1 MASITSPLPRPAH
14 PHRPPTP
21 RRAARA
27 AGPRHL
33 RWALLLAL
41 SLSLPSLPSAAATR
55 STPSAPSAPS
65 APKSPAIPE
74 VWPTPRHIE
83 GGGRQLIVPER
94 VVEVLGPDTDPAA
107 RRVVETALR
116 AAGADRIVTVPAG
129 ERPPAAGLTVFVG
142 GPGENPATKG
152 ALRRLGVRSPAGLPA
167 EGYVLASGRHAG
179 RALLAL
185 SGTDTTGTF
194 YAAQTLRQLLTGTRL
209 PAVTVRD
216 WPTAK
221 LRGVIEGFYGT
232 PWTHAER
239 LSQLDFYGRTK
250 QNVYVYSPKDDPYLR
265 ERWRDEYPAAQ
276 LGRLRELVDR
286 AAADHVRFTYALSPG
301 LSVCYSSA
309 DDITALVRKFASLYD
324 IGVRSF
330 AIPLDDISYTKW
342 NCAADKERFGSGG
355 RAAGAAQA
363 HLLNR
368 VWEKFSAGRAGL
380 DPLEMVPTE
389 YSDLADTPYK
399 TALRDQLDPDVVVEW
414 TGIGVIAPTI
424 TAAQVRQAREVYGH
438 PILVWDNYPVN
449 DYVTSRLLLGPYTG
463 REAGVARASVGVTA
477 NPMVQAEASKL
488 ALFTSAACLWNP
500 DSYEPRA
507 AFLASVRD
515 LARSAETGKAGS
527 GEAGSGE
534 PKAAKWLRILAENN
548 YSSQLDATESPT
560 LTRLVAAFRKAYE
573 ADSGL
578 DRATAALR
586 SYFTDM
592 AATPAKLR
600 AHLANPG
607 FLMETSPWLDKLGSY
622 GGAGL
627 TAVDLLLAGKRG
639 DTEAVSTYWNRLRG
653 ERKALDAVPQQVS
666 PGVMDQF
673 LYTAMLQH
681 APDPGVDA
689 SSAPGSLSLEPGA
702 SETVTLRFSS
712 AETRTVTWKLD
723 VPDGVTASPARGT
736 VTVPAGSGAS
746 ADVTLT
752 GVTEG
757 VHSVVVSGSGVLDR
771 AMPVRV
777 TDGDGTPR
785 ALTANFS
792 GASVSSIDLSSGRS
806 TDIAVGDN
814 PGEVVVSA
822 DGRTAYAANQGSDT
836 VSVIDVARG
845 EVTATVAV
853 GRVPAGLALTPDGG
867 TLWVANYTDGTV
879 QPVDTGTLKAGSAVT
894 VGSGPENM
902 AITPDGRTLYVA
914 NMHDNTVTP
923 VGLATREAGP
933 AIPVGPRPFDVVA
946 APDGKRVYVSNSGG
960 STVTPIDT
968 ATDDTEPTLLVSGQA
983 YGLGLSPDGRTLW
996 VSPSTGDSVTPVDT
1010 VTGAPG
1016 AKVTV
1021 GRSAFDVGLDWDGR
1035 TAYVTTADGNRLVPV
1050 DTASGT
1056 AGAPLTTGAYP
1067 LAVALTP
1074 VPVS

>member
-1 MASITSPLPRPAH
+1 MASITWLPPRPER
-14 PHRPPTP
+14 PHGP
-21 RRAARA
+21 RR
-27 AGPRHL
+27 L
-33 RWALLLAL
+33 RWVLLLAL
-41 SLSLPSLPSAAATR
+41 SLSLPSLPSAAAT
-55 STPSAPSAPS
+55 SSATSSAPSSPS
-65 APKSPAIPE
+65 ASKRRAVPE

-83 GGGRQLIVPER
+83 AGGRRFAVPDR
-94 VVEVLGPDTDPAA
+94 VVEVVGPGTDPSA
-107 RRVVETALR
+107 RRVVEAALR
-116 AAGADRIVTVPAG
+116 AAGAARIVTVPAG

-142 GPGENPATKG
+142 GPDENPATRG

-179 RALLAL
+179 RGLLAL
-185 SGTDTTGTF
+185 SGTDTAGTF
-194 YAAQTLRQLLTGTRL
+194 YAAQTLRQLLTGGRL
-209 PAVTVRD
+209 PEVTVRD

-221 LRGVIEGFYGT
+221 LRGVVEGFYGT

-265 ERWRDEYPAAQ
+265 ERWRDAYPDAR
-276 LGRLRELVDR
+276 LDRLRELVDR
-286 AAADHVRFTYALSPG
+286 AGADHVRFTYALSPG

-342 NCAADKERFGSGG
+342 NCAADQEEFGSGG
-355 RAAGAAQA
+355 GAAGTAQA
-363 HLLNR
+363 RLLNR
-368 VWEKFSAGRAGL
+368 VWEEFSAGRTGL

-389 YSDLADTPYK
+389 YSDLADSPYK
-399 TALRDQLDPDVVVEW
+399 TALRERLDPGVVVEW
-414 TGIGVIAPTI
+414 TGVGVIAPTV

-438 PILVWDNYPVN
+438 PILLWDNYPVN

-463 REAGVARASVGVTA
+463 REPGVARASAGVTA

-488 ALFTSAACLWNP
+488 ALFTSAAYLWNP
-500 DSYEPRA
+500 DSYDPRA
-507 AFLASVRD
+507 AFMASVRD
-515 LARSAETGKAGS
+515 LAGPG
-527 GEAGSGE
+527 
-534 PKAAKWLRILAENN
+534 AAAWLRIFAENT
-548 YSSQLDATESPT
+548 YSSQLDPTESPT
-560 LTRLVAAFRKAYE
+560 LTRLVAAFRIAYE
-573 ADSGL
+573 EDSGL
-578 DRATAALR
+578 DRAAAALR
-586 SYFTDM
+586 SYFTGM
-592 AATPAKLR
+592 AATPAELR
-600 AHLANPG
+600 SRLANPG
-607 FLMETSPWLDKLGSY
+607 FLTETSPWLDKLGSY
-622 GGAGL
+622 GTAGL
-627 TAVDLLLAGKRG
+627 TAVDLLLAGRRG
-639 DTEAVSTYWNRLRG
+639 DTEAVSAYWKRLRG
-653 ERKALDAVPQQVS
+653 ERKALDAIPQQMS

-673 LYTAMLQH
+673 LYSAMLRY

-689 SSAPGSLSLEPGA
+689 SFAPGSLSLRPGA
-702 SETVTLRFSS
+702 SGSVTLRFSS
-712 AETRTVTWKLD
+712 AETRTVTWELA
-723 VPDGVTASPARGT
+723 VPDGLTASPARGT
-736 VTVPAGSGAS
+736 VAVPARGSAS
-746 ADVTLT
+746 VTVTLS

-771 AMPVRV
+771 AIPVRV
-777 TDGDGTPR
+777 TDGEGAPR

-822 DGRTAYAANQGSDT
+822 DGRTAYAANQGSNS

-845 EVTATVAV
+845 EVTATVGV

-879 QPVDTGTLKAGSAVT
+879 QPVDTGTLKAGAAVA
-894 VGSGPENM
+894 VGAGPENM

-914 NMHDNTVTP
+914 NIHDNTVTP
-923 VGLATREAGP
+923 VGLDSGEAGA
-933 AIPVGPRPFDVVA
+933 AIPVGPRPFNVVA

-968 ATDDTEPTLLVSGQA
+968 ATHDTEPTFLVSGQA

-996 VSPSTGDSVTPVDT
+996 VSPSTGDEITPVDT

-1016 AKVTV
+1016 AKITV
-1021 GRSAFDVGLDWDGR
+1021 GRSAFDVGLDWDGG

-1056 AGAPLTTGAYP
+1056 AGAPLPTGAYP

-1074 VPVS
+1074 VPVP

>member
-1 MASITSPLPRPAH
+1 MASITSLLPRPEH

-21 RRAARA
+21 RR
-27 AGPRHL
+27 PRRPRRL

-41 SLSLPSLPSAAATR
+41 SLSLPSLPSAAA
-55 STPSAPSAPS
+55 APSAPS
-65 APKSPAIPE
+65 APKSPAVPE

-83 GGGRQLIVPER
+83 GDGRQLAVPDR
-94 VVEVLGPDTDPAA
+94 VVEVVGPDTDPAA
-107 RRVVETALR
+107 RRVVEAALR

-129 ERPPAAGLTVFVG
+129 KRPPAAGLTVFVG

-152 ALRRLGVRSPAGLPA
+152 ALQRLGVKSPAGLPA

-185 SGTDTTGTF
+185 SGIDTTGTF
-194 YAAQTLRQLLTGTRL
+194 YAAQTLRQLLTGERL
-209 PAVTVRD
+209 PEVTVRD

-276 LGRLRELVDR
+276 LDRLRELVDR
-286 AAADHVRFTYALSPG
+286 AAAHHVRFTYALSPG
-301 LSVCYSSA
+301 LSVCYSS
-309 DDITALVRKFASLYD
+309 DSDITALVRKFASLYD

-342 NCAADKERFGSGG
+342 NCAADEERFGSGG
-355 RAAGAAQA
+355 GAAGAAQA

-368 VWEKFSAGRAGL
+368 VWEEFSAGRTGL

-399 TALRDQLDPDVVVEW
+399 KALREQLDPDVVVEW
-414 TGIGVIAPTI
+414 TGVGVIAPTV

-463 REAGVARASVGVTA
+463 REPGVARESVGVTA

-488 ALFTSAACLWNP
+488 ALFTSAVYLWNP
-500 DSYEPRA
+500 DSYDPRA

-515 LARSAETGKAGS
+515 LAGSAPTGK
-527 GEAGSGE
+527 AGSGE
-534 PKAAKWLRILAENN
+534 PKAAKWLRIFAENS

-560 LTRLVAAFRKAYE
+560 LTKLIAAFRTAYDE
-573 ADSGL
+573 DKGL
-578 DRATAALR
+578 DRAAAALR

-607 FLMETSPWLDKLGSY
+607 FLAETSPWLDKLGSY
-622 GGAGL
+622 GSAGL

-639 DTEAVSTYWNRLRG
+639 DAEAVSTYWNRLRS
-653 ERKALDAVPQQVS
+653 ERRALDAVPQQVS

-681 APDPGVDA
+681 APDPGVDPA
-689 SSAPGSLSLEPGA
+689 FSPGSLSLRPGA
-702 SETVTLRFSS
+702 SATVTLTLADDRS
-712 AETRTVTWKLD
+712 AAARSVDWKLT
-723 VPDGVTASPARGT
+723 VPAGVTASPDSGT
-736 VTVPAGSGAS
+736 VSVPAGGSASATVTFTAAEGAS
-746 ADVTLT
+746 A
-752 GVTEG
+752 GVR
-757 VHSVVVSGSGVLDR
+757 SVVVSGGSGVLTR
-771 AMPVRV
+771 ALPVQV
-777 TDGDGTPR
+777 TDGTGTPR

-792 GASVSSIDLSSGRS
+792 GASVSSVDLASGTS
-806 TDIAVGDN
+806 TEIKVGAN
-814 PGEVVVSA
+814 PGEVILST
-822 DGRTAYAANQGSDT
+822 DGRTAYAANQGSNS
-836 VSVIDVARG
+836 VSVIDVASG
-845 EVTATVAV
+845 KVIDSVGV

-879 QPVDTGTLKAGSAVT
+879 QPVDLADGTAGTPVP
-894 VGSGPENM
+894 VGAGPENM
-902 AITPDGRTLYVA
+902 AVTPDGGTLYVA
-914 NMHDNTVTP
+914 NIHDNTVTP
-923 VGLATREAGP
+923 VDLGTRRAGA
-933 AIPVGPRPFDVVA
+933 AIPVGPRPFNVVA
-946 APDGKRVYVSNSGG
+946 APDGKTVYVSNSGG

-968 ATDDTEPTLLVSGQA
+968 ASDDTGPTFLVSGQA
-983 YGLGLSPDGRTLW
+983 YGLTVSPDGRTLW
-996 VSPSTGDSVTPVDT
+996 VSPSTGDTVTPVDT

-1016 AKVTV
+1016 KTVTV
-1021 GRSAFDVGLDWDGR
+1021 GRSAFDVAPDWNGA
-1035 TAYVTTADGNRLVPV
+1035 TVYVTTADGNRLVPV

>member
-1 MASITSPLPRPAH
+1 MASITSFLPRP
-14 PHRPPTP
+14 
-21 RRAARA
+21 RRL
-27 AGPRHL
+27 P
-33 RWALLLAL
+33 WALLLAL
-41 SLSLPSLPSAAATR
+41 SLSLPSFPADAAPPSAPSTR
-55 STPSAPSAPS
+55 STPSSAKRPQV
-65 APKSPAIPE
+65 PE

-83 GGGRQLIVPER
+83 GHGRRLAVPDR
-94 VVEVLGPDTDPAA
+94 VVEVVGPRTDPSA
-107 RRVVETALR
+107 RRVVEAALR

-129 ERPPAAGLTVFVG
+129 KRPPAAGLTVYVG
-142 GPGENPATKG
+142 GPDENPATES

-167 EGYVLASGRHAG
+167 EGYVLASGRRSG
-179 RALLAL
+179 RSLLAL

-194 YAAQTLRQLLTGTRL
+194 YAAQTLRQLLTGGHL
-209 PAVTVRD
+209 PEVTVRD
-216 WPTAK
+216 WPTAA
-221 LRGVIEGFYGT
+221 LRGVVEGFYGT
-232 PWTHAER
+232 PWSHAER

-265 ERWRDEYPAAQ
+265 ERWRDEYPADRLAQ
-276 LGRLRELVDR
+276 VRELVDR
-286 AAADHVRFTYALSPG
+286 AAANHVRFTYALSPG

-309 DDITALVRKFASLYD
+309 GDITALVRKFASLYD

-342 NCAADKERFGSGG
+342 NCTADEERFGSGG
-355 RAAGAAQA
+355 GAAGAAQA

-368 VWEKFSAGRAGL
+368 VWEEFSAGRTGL

-399 TALRDQLDPDVVVEW
+399 KALRERLEPDVVVEW
-414 TGIGVIAPTI
+414 TGVGVIAPTI
-424 TAAQVRQAREVYGH
+424 TAAQLRQAREVYGH

-463 REAGVARASVGVTA
+463 REAGVARESVGVTA

-488 ALFTSAACLWNP
+488 ALFTSAAYLWNA
-500 DSYEPRA
+500 DAYDPRA

-515 LARSAETGKAGS
+515 LAGPG
-527 GEAGSGE
+527 
-534 PKAAKWLRILAENN
+534 AAPWLRIFAENS
-548 YSSQLDATESPT
+548 YSSQLDATEAPT
-560 LTRLVAAFRKAYE
+560 LAKLIAAFQE
-573 ADSGL
+573 AHEEDGGL
-578 DRATAALR
+578 DETAAALR

-592 AATPAKLR
+592 AVTPARLR
-600 AHLANPG
+600 ARLANPG
-607 FLMETSPWLDKLGSY
+607 FLKETSPWLDKLGSY
-622 GGAGL
+622 GTAGL
-627 TAVDLLLAGKRG
+627 TAVDLLLAGERG
-639 DTEAVSTYWNRLRG
+639 DADAVSRYWNRLRS
-653 ERKALDAVPQQVS
+653 ERKALDAIPQQVS

-673 LYTAMLQH
+673 LYQAMLRH
-681 APDPGVDA
+681 APDPGVDT
-689 SSAPGSLSLEPGA
+689 SFAPGSLSLKPGA
-702 SETVTLRFSS
+702 SGSVALRFSS
-712 AETRTVTWKLD
+712 AAEARTVTWKLD
-723 VPDGVTASPARGT
+723 VPDGVTATPAEGT
-736 VTVPAGSGAS
+736 VTVPAGGSAS
-746 ADVTLT
+746 AEITLT

-771 AMPVRV
+771 AIPVQV
-777 TDGDGTPR
+777 TDGDGSSR

-806 TDIAVGDN
+806 TDIAVGAN

-822 DGRTAYAANQGSDT
+822 DGRTAYAANQGSNS

-845 EVTATVAV
+845 EVTATVRV

-879 QPVDTGTLKAGSAVT
+879 QPVDTDTLRAGATVA

-914 NMHDNTVTP
+914 NIHDNTVSP
-923 VGLATREAGP
+923 VDLGTGRAGA
-933 AIPVGPRPFDVVA
+933 AIPVGPRPFNVVA
-946 APDGKRVYVSNSGG
+946 APDGKTVYVSNSGG

-968 ATDDTEPTLLVSGQA
+968 ASNDTEPTLLVSGQA
-983 YGLGLSPDGRTLW
+983 YGLALSPDGRTLW
-996 VSPSTGDSVTPVDT
+996 VSPSTGDHVTPVDT

-1016 AKVTV
+1016 KRITV
-1021 GRSAFDVGLDWDGR
+1021 GRSAFDVGLGWDGG

-1050 DTASGT
+1050 DTATGT

-1074 VPVS
+1074 VPVP

>member
-1 MASITSPLPRPAH
+1 M
-14 PHRPPTP
+14 P
-21 RRAARA
+21 RR
-27 AGPRHL
+27 L

-41 SLSLPSLPSAAATR
+41 SLTLPSLPSAAA
-55 STPSAPSAPS
+55 APSAPM
-65 APKSPAIPE
+65 SPAIPQ

-83 GGGRQLIVPER
+83 VGGRQLTVPDR
-94 VVEVLGPDTDPAA
+94 VVEVVGPGTDPAA

-116 AAGADRIVTVPAG
+116 DAGADRIVTVPAG
-129 ERPPAAGLTVFVG
+129 ERPPTAGLTVFVG
-142 GPGENPATKG
+142 GPGENPATEG
-152 ALRRLGVRSPAGLPA
+152 ALKRLGVTSPAGLPP
-167 EGYVLASGRHAG
+167 EGYVLASGRHSG

-194 YAAQTLRQLLTGTRL
+194 YAAQTLRQLLTGERL
-209 PAVTVRD
+209 PEVTVRD

-221 LRGVIEGFYGT
+221 LRGVVEGFYGT

-265 ERWRDEYPAAQ
+265 ERWRDAYPAAQ
-276 LGRLRELVDR
+276 LNQLRELVDR
-286 AAADHVRFTYALSPG
+286 AAAHHVRFTYALSPG
-301 LSVCYSSA
+301 LSVCYSS
-309 DDITALVRKFASLYD
+309 DGDITALVRKFASLYD

-342 NCAADKERFGSGG
+342 NCPADEEKFGSGG
-355 RAAGAAQA
+355 GAAGAAQA

-368 VWEKFSAGRAGL
+368 VWEEFSADRTGL

-399 TALRDQLDPDVVVEW
+399 KALRERLDPEVVVEW
-414 TGIGVIAPTI
+414 TGVGVIAPTI

-463 REAGVARASVGVTA
+463 READVARESVGVIA

-488 ALFTSAACLWNP
+488 ALFTSADHLWNP
-500 DSYEPRA
+500 DAYDPRS

-515 LARSAETGKAGS
+515 LAGTA
-527 GEAGSGE
+527 
-534 PKAAKWLRILAENN
+534 KAAKWVRIFAESN

-560 LTRLVAAFRKAYE
+560 LTKLIAAFRKAYE
-573 ADSGL
+573 EDSGL
-578 DRATAALR
+578 DRAAAVLR

-592 AATPAKLR
+592 AATPAQLR

-607 FLMETSPWLDKLGSY
+607 FLKETSAWLDKLGRY
-622 GGAGL
+622 GTAGR
-627 TAVDLLLAGKRG
+627 TAVDLLLANKRG
-639 DTEAVSTYWNRLRG
+639 DAEAVSAYWTELRS
-653 ERKALDAVPQQVS
+653 ERKGLDAIPEQVS

-673 LYTAMLQH
+673 LYTTMLEN

-689 SSAPGSLSLEPGA
+689 SFVPGSLSLKPGA
-702 SETVTLRFSS
+702 SESATLSFSDED
-712 AETRTVTWKLD
+712 ARTVTWKLD
-723 VPDGVTASPARGT
+723 VPDGVTASPTEGT
-736 VTVPAGSGAS
+736 VTVPAGGSAS
-746 ADVTLT
+746 ATVTLT

-757 VHSVVVSGSGVLDR
+757 VHSVVVSGTGILDR
-771 AMPVRV
+771 AIPVQV
-777 TDGDGTPR
+777 TDGDGSSR

-792 GASVSSIDLSSGRS
+792 GASVSSIDLSSGKS
-806 TDIAVGDN
+806 TDIRVGDN

-822 DGRTAYAANQGSDT
+822 DGRTAYAANQGSHT

-845 EVTATVAV
+845 AVTATVAV

-879 QPVDTGTLKAGSAVT
+879 QPVDTGTLRAGATVT

-914 NMHDNTVTP
+914 NIHDNTVTP
-923 VGLATREAGP
+923 VDLDTRKAG
-933 AIPVGPRPFDVVA
+933 AEIPVGPRPFNVVA

-968 ATDDTEPTLLVSGQA
+968 ATNDTEPTLLVSGQA

-996 VSPSTGDSVTPVDT
+996 VSPSTGDHVTPVDT
-1010 VTGAPG
+1010 VTGSPG
-1016 AKVTV
+1016 TKITV
-1021 GRSAFDVGLDWDGR
+1021 GRSAFDVGLDWNGR
-1035 TAYVTTADGNRLVPV
+1035 TAYVTTADGNKLVPV

-1067 LAVALTP
+1067 LAVALAP
-1074 VPVS
+1074 VPVG

>member
-1 MASITSPLPRPAH
+1 M
-14 PHRPPTP
+14 
-21 RRAARA
+21 
-27 AGPRHL
+27 
-33 RWALLLAL
+33 
-41 SLSLPSLPSAAATR
+41 
-55 STPSAPSAPS
+55 
-65 APKSPAIPE
+65 
-74 VWPTPRHIE
+74 WPTPRHIE
-83 GGGRQLIVPER
+83 GGGRQLTVPER
-94 VVEVLGPDTDPAA
+94 VVEVVGSDTDPAA

-152 ALRRLGVRSPAGLPA
+152 ALRRLGVKSPAGLPA
-167 EGYVLASGRHAG
+167 EGYVLPSGWHAG

-194 YAAQTLRQLLTGTRL
+194 YAAQTLRQLLTGKSL
-209 PAVTVRD
+209 PEVTVRD

-276 LGRLRELVDR
+276 LDRLRELVDR

-342 NCAADKERFGSGG
+342 NCAADEERFGSGG
-355 RAAGAAQA
+355 GAAGAAQA

-368 VWEKFSAGRAGL
+368 VWEEFSADRAGL

-399 TALRDQLDPDVVVEW
+399 TALRGQLDPDVVVEW
-414 TGIGVIAPTI
+414 TGVGVIAPTI
-424 TAAQVRQAREVYGH
+424 TAAQVRRAREVYGH

-488 ALFTSAACLWNP
+488 ALFTSAAWLWNP

-515 LARSAETGKAGS
+515 LAGSAETGKAGS

-534 PKAAKWLRILAENN
+534 AVPGKPKVAKWLRILAENS
-548 YSSQLDATESPT
+548 YSSQLDPTESPT

-573 ADSGL
+573 AYEAYEADSDL
-578 DRATAALR
+578 DRAAAALR

-592 AATPAKLR
+592 AATPAELR

-607 FLMETSPWLDKLGSY
+607 FLKETSPWLDKLGSY

-639 DTEAVSTYWNRLRG
+639 DSEAVSTYWNRLRG

-689 SSAPGSLSLEPGA
+689 SFAPASLSLKPGA

-712 AETRTVTWKLD
+712 DEKRTVTWALD
-723 VPDGVTASPARGT
+723 VPDGVTASPAGGT

-757 VHSVVVSGSGVLDR
+757 VHSLVVSGSGVLDR
-771 AMPVRV
+771 AIPVRV
-777 TDGDGTPR
+777 TDGNGTPR

-822 DGRTAYAANQGSDT
+822 DGRTAYGANQGSDT

-853 GRVPAGLALTPDGG
+853 GRVPAGLALTPDGD

-914 NMHDNTVTP
+914 NIHDNTVTP

-933 AIPVGPRPFDVVA
+933 AIPVGPRPFNVVA

-1021 GRSAFDVGLDWDGR
+1021 GRSAFDVALDWDGA

-1067 LAVALTP
+1067 LAVTLTP